1 MRYIHPNGES
11 SCVHS
16 AIAMEKLLARFP
28 AFRNSDY
35 RRLFVAVSLSSGSV
49 WALILGR
56 SWLVYEL
63 TNSAFAVG
71 AVTFAGFIPFVV
83 VGPFAGVVADRVDRR
98 RMLMMT
104 SVIGMATVSILV
116 AVTVT
121 NVVELWHVIL
131 LAFIQGSG
139 HAASVPSSQAL
150 LANIVRKQD
159 LLNAVS
165 VMSVAQHGSR
175 ITGPLFGTALLTA
188 LGVSAVFMLAVLMI
202 GLSLLATWTIRFRAS
217 RLTTPT
223 PPTESPSALQQ
234 LRDGLNYTRNERRLA
249 TVLVLV
255 GFHCG
260 LTMSFDSMMPT
271 LATSIGG
278 DSGTYGAIMIALGVG
293 AIIGVLSLSILKQPR
308 IQGFA
313 FLVAG
318 LGSGLS
324 MLAFG
329 LATTSTTAVICA
341 LFTGGT
347 QGSYMALSQVFIQ
360 EIVPDSYRGRA
371 LSFFALVAAGVMAF
385 AFLGYGWLSEII
397 GIRPLLIFPGLL
409 WVILFL
415 LAGARIDH
423 VRHLLRVGSF
433 GTPQTQTGTVP
444 PTET

>member
-1 MRYIHPNGES
+1 
-11 SCVHS
+11 
-16 AIAMEKLLARFP
+16 METLLARFP

-56 SWLVYEL
+56 SWLVHEL
-63 TNSAFAVG
+63 TNSALAVG

-104 SVIGMATVSILV
+104 SVIGMATVSVLA

-202 GLSLLATWTIRFRAS
+202 GLSLLATWTIRFRAAS
-217 RLTTPT
+217 RLTTPA
-223 PPTESPSALQQ
+223 PPTASQSALQQ

-278 DSGTYGAIMIALGVG
+278 DSGTYGAITIALGVG

-360 EIVPDSYRGRA
+360 EIVPDAYRGRA
-371 LSFFALVAAGVMAF
+371 LSLFALVAAGVMAF

-415 LAGARIDH
+415 IAGIRLDN

-433 GTPQTQTGTVP
+433 GSSETQATTTP
-444 PTET
+444 PTTT